1 MNAAASAASRRG
13 NEREVEPC
21 PICGA
26 RSWHTLFDSRSYA
39 IARCSGCQLV
49 RTLGVEPGDG
59 VTTYPHFDQ
68 RETAVVK
75 LMRFA
80 VTQLLRERASL
91 VAKVAK
97 KGSRLL
103 DVGCGS
109 GAFARMMADRG
120 YDAVGVEPF
129 SLGKP
134 VEEPGL
140 RLVRAEFADVKGEL
154 GKFDVVTM
162 WHVLEHI
169 PSPRELLAGVLDVL
183 EPGGVLVV
191 SVPNFASWQSRFFK
205 GGWFHLDPPRHITHF
220 DRSTLHALFEGLDLE
235 VFEERT
241 FHFEYGPVGWLQSAF
256 NRILRPNFLFEF
268 VKDRGALANV
278 PFRETALNLLASGAA
293 GALLAAPSVAVEAAA
308 GAAGAGSVLTM
319 CVRRRSSGGGEGR

>member
-1 MNAAASAASRRG
+1 MTAQASAQ
-13 NEREVEPC
+13 RESSSEIEAC
-21 PICGA
+21 PLCGA
-26 RSWHTLFDSRSYA
+26 RSWRPLFESRSFT
-39 IARCSGCQLV
+39 IARCERCQIV
-49 RTLGVEPGDG
+49 RTLGVEDDG
-59 VTTYPHFDQ
+59 VTSYPHFDQ

-75 LMRFA
+75 VMRFA

-91 VAKVAK
+91 VGTVAA

-109 GAFARMMADRG
+109 GAFARLMSQRG

-129 SLGKP
+129 SLGRP
-134 VEEPGL
+134 IDEPGL
-140 RLVRAEFADVKGEL
+140 RLVRAEFEDVRADL

-169 PSPRELLAGVLDVL
+169 PGPKELLEGVIAALNPD
-183 EPGGVLVV
+183 GVLVV

-220 DRSTLHALFEGLDLE
+220 DRTTFHALLKGLDLE
-235 VFEERT
+235 ILDERT
-241 FHFEYGPVGWLQSAF
+241 FHFEYGPVGWLQSAL

-278 PFRETALNLLASGAA
+278 PAHETALNLLASGAA
-293 GALLAAPSVAVEAAA
+293 AAA
-308 GAAGAGSVLTM
+308 LTGPAIALEVLAGAMGSGSVLTA
-319 CVRRRSSGGGEGR
+319 CVRRKRSAKTR

>member
-1 MNAAASAASRRG
+1 MTAQA
-13 NEREVEPC
+13 ETC
-21 PICGA
+21 PICGR
-26 RSWHTLFDSRSYA
+26 RSWHHLFDSRSFA
-39 IARCSGCQLV
+39 IARCNGCQLV
-49 RTLGVEPGDG
+49 RTLGVHDDG

-91 VAKVAK
+91 VAKAAPAK
-97 KGSRLL
+97 RGGRLL

-109 GAFARMMADRG
+109 GAFARMMSGRG

-129 SLGKP
+129 SLGRP
-134 VEEPGL
+134 VKEPGL
-140 RLVRAEFADVKGEL
+140 ELIRAPFESVRSEL
-154 GKFDVVTM
+154 GRFDVVTM

-169 PSPRELLAGVLDVL
+169 PDPKALLEGVLEVL
-183 EPGGVLVV
+183 NPDGVLVV

-220 DRSTLHALFEGLDLE
+220 DRTTLHALLE
-235 VFEERT
+235 SLSLEIFDERT
-241 FHFEYGPVGWLQSAF
+241 FHFEYGPVGWLQSAL
-256 NRILRPNFLFEF
+256 NRLLRPNFLFEF

-278 PFRETALNLLASGAA
+278 PVHETALNLLASGAA
-293 GALLAAPSVAVEAAA
+293 GAALAVPTVVVEAAA
-308 GAAGAGSVLTM
+308 GAVGAGSVLTA
-319 CVRRRSSGGGEGR
+319 CVRRR